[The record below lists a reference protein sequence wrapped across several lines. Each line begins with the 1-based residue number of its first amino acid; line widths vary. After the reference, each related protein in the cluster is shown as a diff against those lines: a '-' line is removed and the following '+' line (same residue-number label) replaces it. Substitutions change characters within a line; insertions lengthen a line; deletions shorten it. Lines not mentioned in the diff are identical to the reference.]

1 MDIAI
6 GCPEVGYHHKKAPK
20 VLRAGVVP
28 AHTKAKA

>member
-6 GCPEVGYHHKKAPK
+6 GCPEVGYHQKKASK
-20 VLRAGVVP
+20 VLRAGVAS